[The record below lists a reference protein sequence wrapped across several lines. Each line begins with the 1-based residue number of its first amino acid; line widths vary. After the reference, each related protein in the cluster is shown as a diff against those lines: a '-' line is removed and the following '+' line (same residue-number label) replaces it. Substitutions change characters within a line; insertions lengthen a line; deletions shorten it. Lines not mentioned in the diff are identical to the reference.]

1 MRQGKKRQGKKE
13 EQELY
18 LVEYVFPDAAHEEE
32 VRHFAT
38 GEDDEDEDEDDADV
52 DEGLQ
57 AWGSKSKY
65 AQ

>member
-1 MRQGKKRQGKKE
+1 M
-13 EQELY
+13 
-18 LVEYVFPDAAHEEE
+18 EYVFPDAAHEEE